1 MIELRVSGA
10 RAPAAELSLPG
21 AARPASRFQIF
32 WITWLAY
39 AGFYLCRKNFS
50 VIMPFLQ
57 NEAGIGKTALAGII
71 FAYSLCY
78 ALGQFLTG
86 SLASR
91 YSPRVVVTAGLV
103 VSAFANLVMSADS
116 THAVLLGLG
125 MLNGLAQASGWPG
138 LLKTM
143 AAWFEPRER
152 GVVMGWWTTNY
163 VLGGFLATVFA
174 SWLVSSGNWRQGFV
188 MPALALLAV
197 AAVFA
202 LLVRDRPEET
212 APAVS
217 GDGRRSFAGYG
228 AVIRQ
233 PVAWATALTAFLV
246 KVTRYSFL
254 FWLPLYLSEHLHYR
268 PDQAGYLSSVYELA
282 GIGGALFAGYMSDR
296 VAGSRRYPV
305 VSLMLGGLAVACLA
319 HTGLARMGWI
329 GSLAAISLIGFMTY
343 GPDTL
348 LQGAASQ
355 DTGGPEGAAAA
366 AGMVNGIASLG
377 QLVSPYLVAIAATR
391 WGWDALFSCFVAVAM
406 AGAALTALFWNQ
418 RSPQPDGRIE
428 GK

>member
-1 MIELRVSGA
+1 MIEFRVSGA

-21 AARPASRFQIF
+21 TARPASRLQIF

-50 VIMPFLQ
+50 VVMPFLQ
-57 NEAGIGKTALAGII
+57 DEAGIGKTALAGII
-71 FAYSLCY
+71 FGYSLCY

-91 YSPRVVVTAGLV
+91 YSPRAVVTAGLIL
-103 VSAFANLVMSADS
+103 AAAANLGMPANP
-116 THAVLLGLG
+116 THTLLLGLG
-125 MLNGLAQASGWPG
+125 MLNGLAQSSGWPG

-174 SWLVSSGNWRQGFV
+174 SWLVSGGDWRQGFV

-202 LLVRDRPEET
+202 LCVRDRPEET
-212 APAVS
+212 APSES
-217 GDGRRSFAGYG
+217 GDHRRSFAGYG
-228 AVIRQ
+228 TVIRQ
-233 PVAWATALTAFLV
+233 PVAWVTALTAFLV

-282 GIGGALFAGYMSDR
+282 GIGGALFAGFMSAR

-305 VSLMLGGLAVACLA
+305 VSLMLGGLAVACLV
-319 HTGLARMGWI
+319 HTGLARMGWT

-355 DTGGPEGAAAA
+355 DAGGSEGAAAA
-366 AGMVNGIASLG
+366 AGLVNGVASLG
-377 QLVSPYLVAIAATR
+377 QLVSPYLVALVATR
-391 WGWDALFSCFVAVAM
+391 WGWDALFSCFVAVAV
-406 AGAALTALFWNQ
+406 AGAALSALFWNM
-418 RSPQPDGRIE
+418 RPPEPDGRVE